1 MDDELPA
8 LDELVFLLQADD
20 RVASVDVAHD
30 ATGALHM
37 LRDHNY
43 DLLMLDVRMPHL
55 DGLELARLLLR
66 FSEPPSVVFVTAYD
80 EHAARGL
87 RGPRQRLPAEAAVR
101 RPARRG
107 PRAGVPEPDR
117 RRARRRTTCSIVPVD
132 IGGTTRMIDRSD
144 ITWVEAQGD
153 YVRLH
158 VVSGPAIWSGC
169 RSRPLAERWAELGF
183 VRIHR
188 GYLVAI
194 RHITELS
201 SEGGTS
207 IVRIGADRTPGLPA
221 AHQGAARPA
230 GAGGAS
236 GWPAMS
242 LSRPGRAVSVVQA
255 PSSGSGRTRHRSP
268 TSRTCTPATRTAT
281 SSSPA

>member
-1 MDDELPA
+1 MTKVAQLSVLAVDDEVPA
-8 LDELVFLLQADD
+8 LDELVYLLQADD

-30 ATGALHM
+30 ATGALLK

-43 DLLMLDVRMPHL
+43 DLLMLDVRMPQL

-80 EHAARGL
+80 EHALEAFEVRASDYL
-87 RGPRQRLPAEAAVR
+87 LKPPSADRLAEALERVCESR
-101 RPARRG
+101 SHARV
-107 PRAGVPEPDR
+107 APEDL
-117 RRARRRTTCSIVPVD
+117 SIVPVD
-132 IGGTTRMIDRSD
+132 MGGTTRMVERSD

-158 VVSGPAIWSGC
+158 VVSGASYLVRLPLSL
-169 RSRPLAERWAELGF
+169 LAERWSEFGF

-201 SEGGTS
+201 TEAGSST
-207 IVRIGADRTPGLPA
+207 VRIGQIVLPVSRRHNHELRDRLVR
-221 AHQGAARPA
+221 AARR
-230 GAGGAS
+230 GG
-236 GWPAMS
+236 
-242 LSRPGRAVSVVQA
+242 LR
-255 PSSGSGRTRHRSP
+255 
-268 TSRTCTPATRTAT
+268 
-281 SSSPA
+281 